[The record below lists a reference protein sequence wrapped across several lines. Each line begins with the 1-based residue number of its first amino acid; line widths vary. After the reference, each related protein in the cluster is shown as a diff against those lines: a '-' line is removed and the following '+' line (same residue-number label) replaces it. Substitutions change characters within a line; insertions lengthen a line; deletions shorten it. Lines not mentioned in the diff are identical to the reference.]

1 MDDDKGTNQIIIN
14 SFRGHSLLEE
24 CKKNLIIKEC
34 AKADVWQPHLEYP
47 IKEPNSREHFWKEYR
62 DISFEKLISKYG
74 KDPLTTIL
82 RKKLMPIIERLG
94 LYMLAGK
101 LYNLVFGSVK
111 KARR

>member
-1 MDDDKGTNQIIIN
+1 M
-14 SFRGHSLLEE
+14 E
-24 CKKNLIIKEC
+24 NLIIKEC

-47 IKEPNSREHFWKEYR
+47 INVPRSRERFWKGYK
-62 DISFEKLISKYG
+62 EKPFKNMISKYG